1 MRILVTGA
9 GGTLGRELLPRLVS
23 DGHQP
28 IALDLEPGDPVAD
41 VEQRSGDVRDA
52 ATVSRAAA
60 GVDVI
65 VHAAAL
71 HGIHLADHA
80 SREFFDLN
88 VGGTFNVW
96 EAAVEHGVRAVVFSS
111 TMGVYGESRQPAG
124 HADVAFVH
132 EDLPLR
138 PTEVYGWSKVVGE
151 ELCRYHLR
159 AHGIPS
165 VALRFG
171 MFVPEPFFRYGIR
184 LLYGG
189 VDVADVASAVLASID
204 RLLAGEIGH
213 EAINVEAPL
222 PFTTDDAATLRADPL
237 AAVDRHFAGAAALL
251 RAHGVQELAPIP
263 EVFAVDRLRTRLG
276 VTPVHDFAA
285 WLAALRERPEER
297 AMAPM
302 PWP

>member
-1 MRILVTGA
+1 MRMLVTGA
-9 GGTLGRELLPRLVS
+9 RGTLGRELLPRLVAT
-23 DGHQP
+23 GHQA
-28 IALDLEPGDPVAD
+28 IGLDVLPGDPVEG
-41 VEQRSGDVRDA
+41 VEQRVGDIRDG
-52 ATVSRAAA
+52 ATVLEAAA

-71 HGIHLADHA
+71 HGIHLAGHA
-80 SREFFDLN
+80 AREFLDLN
-88 VGGTFNVW
+88 VAGTFNVW
-96 EAAVEHGVRAVVFSS
+96 EAAVEHHARAVVFGS

-124 HADVAFVH
+124 PADVTFVH
-132 EDLPLR
+132 EDRSLR
-138 PTEVYGWSKVVGE
+138 PTDVYGWSKVVGE

-159 AHGIPS
+159 AHAIPS

-189 VDVADVASAVLASID
+189 VDVADVATAVIASID

-222 PFTTDDAATLRADPL
+222 PFEPDDAATLRADPL
-237 AAVDRHFAGAAALL
+237 AALDRHFPGASGLL
-251 RAHGVQELAPIP
+251 RSRGVEGLAPIE
-263 EVFAVDRLRTRLG
+263 EVFPVDRLRTRLG
-276 VTPVHDFAA
+276 VTPAHDFGT
-285 WLAALRERPEER
+285 WLEALRERPEER
-297 AMAPM
+297 ATAPV